1 MVEQLNHKGSMPIH
15 CQRII
20 LQPFKVS
27 DAFFMFRNWANDP
40 DVTRYMTWF
49 PHKDIQETESVI
61 SMWGEGYSKEDFYQW
76 AIHLRKT
83 DEPIGSIGVV
93 EKDEEAKSC
102 ELGYC
107 IGKPFWHQGYTSEA
121 VSQVIKFLFE
131 QVKFEKITAR
141 HDVRNPNSG
150 AVMMKCGMK
159 YVTTRINIGQTKE
172 GEPLSCAYYEISR
185 DEHLEKQTKD
195 TDG

>member
-1 MVEQLNHKGSMPIH
+1 MAKRLEHKGTVPMFGH
-15 CQRII
+15 RII
-20 LQPFKVS
+20 LQPFKKS
-27 DAFFMFRNWANDP
+27 DAFFMFRNWAYDP

-49 PHKDIQETESVI
+49 PHKNMEESETII
-61 SMWGEGYSKEDFYQW
+61 SSWVSNYAKPNFYQW
-76 AIHLRKT
+76 AILLRQI

-93 EKDEEAKSC
+93 EMDEDAKSC

-121 VSQVIKFLFE
+121 VSHVIKFLFE

-172 GEPLSCAYYEISR
+172 GEPLNCAYYEISR
-185 DEHLEKQTKD
+185 EEYLANQAKEPR
-195 TDG
+195 

>member
-1 MVEQLNHKGSMPIH
+1 MKSALEHKGSVLI
-15 CQRII
+15 QGRRII

-61 SMWGEGYSKEDFYQW
+61 SMWEEGYAKADFYQW
-76 AIHLRKT
+76 AILLRQI

-93 EKDEEAKSC
+93 RLDEDAKSC

-107 IGKPFWHQGYTSEA
+107 IGKTFWHQGYTSEA
-121 VSQVIKFLFE
+121 LEEVIKFLFE

-141 HDVRNPNSG
+141 HDIRNPHSG
-150 AVMMKCGMK
+150 GVMKKCGMR
-159 YVTTRINIGQTKE
+159 YVETRENIGQTKE
-172 GEPLSCAYYEISR
+172 GEPLSCAYYEITR
-185 DEHLEKQTKD
+185 EEV
-195 TDG
+195 